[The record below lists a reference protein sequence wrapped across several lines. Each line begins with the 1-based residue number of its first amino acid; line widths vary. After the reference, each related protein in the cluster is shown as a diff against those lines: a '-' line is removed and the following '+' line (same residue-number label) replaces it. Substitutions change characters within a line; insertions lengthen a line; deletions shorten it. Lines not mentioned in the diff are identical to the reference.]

1 MGLLFG
7 GNGILNKLNPI
18 TQIEHILI
26 YTAIG
31 ILGFTVVIKLVN
43 KI

>member
-7 GNGILNKLNPI
+7 NGGVLNKLNPI
-18 TQIEHILI
+18 TQIEHMLI

-31 ILGFTVVIKLVN
+31 ILGFVVVIKLVN